1 MNTFVKVFMIKT
13 ILFFHQLIFC
23 FTLGFT
29 LQKSV
34 NFKKVM
40 SFLFM
45 ETNMTLV
52 THFVKKYQKQHPS
65 LGFQLHF
72 YKLFM
77 LLSVYFYHKHC
88 DSKICRQ
95 KERERERERERECV
109 CACVSHTHTHT
120 HRYLCITYFVYW
132 ISYCLH
138 KDQISTCW
146 ASCLYNKKGG
156 QPCSKWTIKKRR
168 SRAMIYLLKSLC

>member
-95 KERERERERERECV
+95 KERERERERERGV
-109 CACVSHTHTHT
+109 RACVSHTHTHT
-120 HRYLCITYFVYW
+120 HRYLCITYFVY
-132 ISYCLH
+132 
-138 KDQISTCW
+138 
-146 ASCLYNKKGG
+146 
-156 QPCSKWTIKKRR
+156 
-168 SRAMIYLLKSLC
+168 